1 VKQALRPSTS
11 ICDSL
16 FEARRTPHKGVAH
29 YDAIINEFLGRRRS
43 GGTGETGIDHR
54 RGPPAALG
62 TLIAADRAKWQA
74 LAQSVGITA
83 E

>member
-1 VKQALRPSTS
+1 MKQASRPSTS

-43 GGTGETGIDHR
+43 GG
-54 RGPPAALG
+54 L
-62 TLIAADRAKWQA
+62 AKQG
-74 LAQSVGITA
+74 LITA
-83 E
+83 GARPPRSAH

>member
-1 VKQALRPSTS
+1 VKQASRPSTS

-16 FEARRTPHKGVAH
+16 IEARPHAARGVAH

-74 LAQSVGITA
+74 LVQSVGITA